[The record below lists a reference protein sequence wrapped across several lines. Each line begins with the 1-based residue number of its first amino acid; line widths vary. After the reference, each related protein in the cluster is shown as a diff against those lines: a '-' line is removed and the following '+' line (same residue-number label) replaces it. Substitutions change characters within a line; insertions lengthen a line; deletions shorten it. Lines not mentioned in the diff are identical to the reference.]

1 MFDAIEDTPSV
12 TLIAELESRGYKVT
26 KRLRDHVVLFIM
38 PENPLVLEGFL
49 CDAEDADHAEEQ
61 ALDAYPQLTSAN
73 VVWIEE
79 GTDWGKAQDN
89 YYAAYL
95 G

>member
-1 MFDAIEDTPSV
+1 MLKE
-12 TLIAELESRGYKVT
+12 Y
-26 KRLRDHVVLFIM
+26 VVLFID
-38 PENPLVLEGFL
+38 PVDPLTVEGFL
-49 CDAEDADHAEEQ
+49 CEAEDADHAEEQ
-61 ALDAYPQLTSAN
+61 ALDAYPQLTSTN